1 MNLALALGFL
11 VVGASLVY
19 SGFSG
24 KTIKETLAAINKNRP
39 SITKPTKTTL
49 LNSNSPGVSTHP
61 PELGTVASTRPDNIP
76 RPR

>member
-11 VVGASLVY
+11 VIGSGLVY

-24 KTIKETLAAINKNRP
+24 KSIKETLAAINKNRP
-39 SITKPTKTTL
+39 SITKPTL
-49 LNSNSPGVSTHP
+49 VNSNSPGVSTHP
-61 PELGTVASTRPDNIP
+61 PELGTVKSTRPSNIP